1 MPLTLSA
8 HNLQI
13 FKFSNLQISPMS
25 IGTFSYPMPTN
36 ETAFSYSPGSPEKK
50 RLKEVLAELKKQDI
64 DIPMYIGGKEVRTN
78 KKVAIHPPHEL
89 KHTLGH
95 FNAGEEK
102 HVNQAIEAAL
112 AVHESWSNMN
122 WETRAN
128 IFLRAADLMSTK
140 YRPYINGTTM
150 LGQSKNPYQAEIDS
164 ACELIDFLRF
174 NVHFLSEIYK
184 QQPISGP
191 AMHNR
196 MEYRSLE
203 GFVLAVT
210 PFNFTAIG
218 GNLPTSA
225 AMCGN
230 VVVWKPA
237 NTQIYSAQ
245 MFMRILKEAGLPDG
259 VINLIY
265 VDGPTIGRVCFNHP
279 EFAGVHFTGSTGVF
293 NNMWE
298 TIGKNMPN
306 YRSYPRIVGETGGKD
321 FVIAHRSADPDV
333 VATALLRGA
342 FEFQGQKCSA
352 ASRAYI
358 PSNIAEEVKKKMIA
372 GVKSFKMGT
381 VEDFSN
387 FINAVIDE
395 KSFDNIKRY
404 IDGAKKDP
412 KANIWVGGKCDKSQ
426 GYFVQPTII
435 ETKNPKSVTMCEEI
449 FGPVLTVYVYPAN
462 SFEKTLDLVNTTSP
476 YALTGSI
483 ISQDRASI
491 ELATSKLRHAAG
503 NFYIND
509 KPTGAVVGQQPFGGA
524 RASGTNDKAGSI
536 LNLYRWLSAR
546 TIKETF
552 TPPTD
557 YRYPFMLEK

>member
-1 MPLTLSA
+1 
-8 HNLQI
+8 
-13 FKFSNLQISPMS
+13 MS
-25 IGTFSYPMPTN
+25 LGYFNYPMPVN
-36 ETAFSYSPGSPEKK
+36 EPVLNYAPGSKE
-50 RLKEVLAELKKQDI
+50 RQLLKDTLAELKGQQA
-64 DIPMYIGGKEVRTN
+64 DIPMYIGGEEVRSG
-78 KKVAIHPPHEL
+78 KKTAIHPPHETA
-89 KHTLGH
+89 HVLGH
-95 FNAGEEK
+95 FHNGDET
-102 HVNQAIEAAL
+102 HINQAIAAAL
-112 AVHESWSNMN
+112 AAKESWAALS
-122 WETRAN
+122 WENRAN
-128 IFLRAADLMSTK
+128 IFLKAADLIATK
-140 YRPYINGTTM
+140 YRPYMNGTTM
-150 LGQSKNPYQAEIDS
+150 LGQSKNAYQAEIDS

-174 NVHFLSEIYK
+174 NVHFLGEIYK
-184 QQPISGP
+184 QQPISSPG
-191 AMHNR
+191 MHNR
-196 MEYRSLE
+196 LEYRPLE

-245 MFMRILKEAGLPDG
+245 MIMRILKEAGLPDG

-265 VDGPTIGRVCFNHP
+265 VDGPTLGKVCFTHRD
-279 EFAGVHFTGSTGVF
+279 FAGIHFTGSTGVF
-293 NNMWE
+293 NNMWK
-298 TIGKNMPN
+298 TIGANMSN
-306 YRSYPRIVGETGGKD
+306 YKSYPRIVGETGGKD
-321 FVIAHRSADPDV
+321 FVVVHKSADVNV

-358 PSNIAEEVKKKMIA
+358 PSNLADEVKKKLVEGIN
-372 GVKSFKMGT
+372 SFKMGP
-381 VEDFSN
+381 VDDFAN

-395 KSFDNIKRY
+395 KSFNNISRY
-404 IDGAKKDP
+404 IENAKKDP
-412 KANIWVGGKCDKSQ
+412 DAEIIAGGVCDGSK
-426 GYFVQPTII
+426 GYFVQPTVI
-435 ETKNPKSVTMCEEI
+435 EAKDPKYVSMCEEI
-449 FGPVLTVYVYPAN
+449 FGPVLTIFVYEADEY
-462 SFEKTLDLVNTTSP
+462 EETLKLVDETSP

-483 ISQDRASI
+483 ISADRTAV
-491 ELATSKLRHAAG
+491 ELATEKLRHAAG

-552 TPPTD
+552 NPPVD
-557 YRYPFMLEK
+557 YHYPVQGESN

>member
-1 MPLTLSA
+1 M
-8 HNLQI
+8 NL
-13 FKFSNLQISPMS
+13 
-25 IGTFSYPMPTN
+25 GYFSYPMPVN
-36 ETAFSYSPGSPEKK
+36 EPVLNYAPGSPERK
-50 RLKEVLAELKKQDI
+50 RLKEVLAELKQTQQ
-64 DIPMYIGGKEVRTN
+64 DIPMYIGGQEVRTD
-78 KKVAIHPPHEL
+78 KKEAIHPPHEIR
-89 KHTLGH
+89 HTLAH
-95 FNAGEEK
+95 FHAGEEK
-102 HVNQAIEAAL
+102 HIKQAIDAAL
-112 AVHESWSNMN
+112 AARESWSNLS
-122 WETRAN
+122 WENRAN
-128 IFLRAADLMSTK
+128 IFLKAADLIATK
-140 YRPYINGTTM
+140 YRPYMNGTTM
-150 LGQSKNPYQAEIDS
+150 LGQSKNAYQAEIDS
-164 ACELIDFLRF
+164 ACEIIDFLRF
-174 NVHFLSEIYK
+174 NVHFLSEIYR
-184 QQPISGP
+184 QQPISSPGI
-191 AMHNR
+191 HNR
-196 MEYRSLE
+196 MEYRPLE

-265 VDGPTIGRVCFNHP
+265 VDGPTLGNVCFSHP
-279 EFAGVHFTGSTGVF
+279 DFAGVHFTGSTGVF
-293 NNMWE
+293 NSMWE
-298 TIGKNMPN
+298 TIGKNMHL

-321 FVIAHRSADPDV
+321 FVLAHKTADPDV
-333 VATALLRGA
+333 LVTALLRGA

-358 PSNIAEEVKKKMIA
+358 PSNIAEEVKKKLVA
-372 GVKSFKMGT
+372 GINSFKMGT
-381 VEDFSN
+381 VENFSN

-395 KSFDNIKRY
+395 KSFDKIKSY
-404 IDGAKKDP
+404 IDKAKEDKD
-412 KANIWVGGKCDKSQ
+412 ATIIAGGQCEKKE
-426 GYFVQPTII
+426 GYFIQPTII
-435 ETKNPKSVTMCEEI
+435 EAKDPNYVTMCEEI
-449 FGPVLTVYVYPAN
+449 FGPVLTIHVYNADQ
-462 SFEKTLDLVNTTSP
+462 FEQVLTLVDKTSP

-483 ISQDRASI
+483 IAKDRSAV
-491 ELATSKLRHAAG
+491 ELATSRLRHAAG

-552 TPPTD
+552 NPPVS
-557 YRYPFMLEK
+557 YGYPFMSEE